1 MTKIKEMKNF
11 EKHLWEIVKNK
22 NNTKGHK
29 KSALKKIAEIQKT
42 DFSPKYDGNKGW
54 IISDDYIKILE
65 NQKNKS
71 NGRK

>member
-29 KSALKKIAEIQKT
+29 KSALKKIAEIQK
-42 DFSPKYDGNKGW
+42 
-54 IISDDYIKILE
+54 
-65 NQKNKS
+65 NKS